1 MLSIRKCSVQISRS
15 KIVLHF
21 RGTVALASSHG
32 RRSSQKIG
40 PGGEHNNYSVHT
52 PDDRSEDEAGSDSG
66 DNVDES
72 VILAEDPLSSRRA
85 SCLHSSGRLSRIAW
99 QGAGAVV
106 MWPEW

>member
-1 MLSIRKCSVQISRS
+1 ME
-15 KIVLHF
+15 
-21 RGTVALASSHG
+21 
-32 RRSSQKIG
+32 
-40 PGGEHNNYSVHT
+40 PGEEHNNYSVHA

-72 VILAEDPLSSRRA
+72 VILAEYPLSSRRA
-85 SCLHSSGRLSRIAW
+85 SCLHSSGRPW